1 MGALFIGGGKDD
13 HYDGKLAELFFF
25 WKGGKIQKWDD
36 LKACYFFQTESI

>member
-25 WKGGKIQKWDD
+25 ERAGKFKNEMI
-36 LKACYFFQTESI
+36 